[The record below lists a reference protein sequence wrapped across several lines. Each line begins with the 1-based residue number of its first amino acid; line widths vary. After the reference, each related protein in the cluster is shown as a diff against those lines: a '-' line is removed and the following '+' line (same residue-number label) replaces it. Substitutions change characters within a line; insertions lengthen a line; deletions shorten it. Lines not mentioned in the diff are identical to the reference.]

1 MLWKVRLVQTMYNL
15 RGYVDG
21 IELETKMLTDEV
33 KSNTSI
39 DGTEH
44 V

>member
-1 MLWKVRLVQTMYNL
+1 MLWKVRLIQTMYNL

-21 IELETKMLTDEV
+21 IELKKKILTDEV

-39 DGTEH
+39 DSIEH